1 VSSRDCSLPNDYFL
15 YIDNKQTND
24 YFLYIDYE

>member
-1 VSSRDCSLPNDYFL
+1 VSSRDCSLPYDYFL